1 MNTASII
8 KKVSIVVGALAVIV
22 SFQNCSKIQPSVL
35 MQDVGAGV
43 SGAGDSLISGADDSL
58 NEIENNNMP
67 GESTELDNG
76 ELGGVDPGVEL
87 EVADL
92 DEPIKD
98 DIKKDDPKD
107 DVKEDPVA
115 EETESDDSND
125 DLLAECAKAKKSA
138 VSASGDITI
147 EGGSN
152 SIKANSLGKVTGPGH
167 GSGNLYIMT
176 DTAPSVTIT
185 SIKGVGGKIV
195 LCNAIVGEIS
205 NTNGN
210 FRLHKTSVGAA
221 SDHVGKYFVYGTSS
235 IQDISGLKKN
245 QVSYVP

>member
-1 MNTASII
+1 MNTASVI

-43 SGAGDSLISGADDSL
+43 SGAGDSVISGADDAL
-58 NEIENNNMP
+58 NEIENNNTP
-67 GESTELDNG
+67 EDSTVSDNG
-76 ELGGVDPGVEL
+76 ELGGEDAYVES
-87 EVADL
+87 EVAD
-92 DEPIKD
+92 KD
-98 DIKKDDPKD
+98 DD
-107 DVKEDPVA
+107 KEDPVA
-115 EETESDDSND
+115 EETESDDSNN

-138 VSASGDITI
+138 VAASGDITI

-152 SIKANSLGKVTGPGH
+152 YIKANSLGKVTGPGH
-167 GSGNLYIMT
+167 GSGNLYIMA
-176 DTAPSVTIT
+176 DTAPAVTIT
-185 SIKGVGGKIV
+185 SIKGVGGKVV

-221 SDHVGKYFVYGTSS
+221 SDHDGKYFVYGTSS
-235 IQDISGLKKN
+235 IQDVSGLKKN